1 MVEFVSQLISKSNQ
15 LRRKLSVQV
24 VGSSIIDNDTLED
37 KPDEAEFNIKYL
49 DEKQETFISDI
60 KTYKTSLKAY
70 PLHKIIK

>member
-60 KTYKTSLKAY
+60 KTYKASLKAY